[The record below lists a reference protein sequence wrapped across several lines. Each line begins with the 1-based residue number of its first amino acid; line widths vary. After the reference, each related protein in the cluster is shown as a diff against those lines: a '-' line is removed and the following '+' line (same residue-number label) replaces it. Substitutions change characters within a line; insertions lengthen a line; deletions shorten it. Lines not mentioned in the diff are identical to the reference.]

1 MAQGRS
7 GSMSTEMKS
16 TRDAYG
22 ECLVELVADKRI
34 VVLDADVST
43 STRTNK
49 FAVKC
54 PERFFNV
61 GCAEQNLIATAAGF
75 AYGGKIAIST
85 AYAIFATARTWEQIR
100 SFVAHDNLNV
110 KIIVTHAGLTNGPDG
125 ASHHSLEDIALLRVI
140 PNMTVIVPADAE
152 EAKQA
157 IRAAIEH
164 PGPCYIR
171 LSRAKSPVIFDS
183 NYRFMLGKGAVLKD
197 GRDLTIIAVG
207 NMVVKALE
215 AAEILEKEGVS
226 VRIVNLS
233 TIKPIDREIVSS
245 AARET
250 GAVVTVEEHNVIGG
264 LGGAVAEVV
273 SAEQPVPI
281 ELVGVKDKFGQT
293 GETEELYKVYDLT
306 AEKIVEASK
315 KVFSRK
321 KELRR

>member
-1 MAQGRS
+1 
-7 GSMSTEMKS
+7 MSTEMKS

-22 ECLVELVADKRI
+22 ECLVELSADKRI

-49 FAVKC
+49 FAAKC

-75 AYGGKIAIST
+75 AYGGKIAIAT

-140 PNMTVIVPADAE
+140 PNMRVILPTDAE

-171 LSRAKSPVIFDS
+171 LSRAESPVIFDS
-183 NYRFMLGKGAVLKD
+183 SYKFMLGRGAVLKD
-197 GRDLTIIAVG
+197 GRDLAIIAAG
-207 NMVVKALE
+207 NMVAKALE
-215 AAEILEKEGVS
+215 AAGILEKEGVS
-226 VRIVNLS
+226 PRVINLS
-233 TIKPIDREIVSS
+233 TIKPIDREIVLS

-250 GAVVTVEEHNVIGG
+250 GAIVTVEEHNVIGG

-281 ELVGVKDKFGQT
+281 DLVGVKDKFGQT
-293 GETEELYKVYDLT
+293 GETEELYRVYGLT

-315 KVFSRK
+315 KVLSRK

>member
-1 MAQGRS
+1 MKAA
-7 GSMSTEMKS
+7 MKS

-22 ECLVELVADKRI
+22 EILVELGADERI

-49 FAVKC
+49 FAAKY
-54 PERFFNV
+54 PKRFFNV
-61 GCAEQNLIATAAGF
+61 GCAEQNLIASAAGF
-75 AYGGKIAIST
+75 AYAGKIAIAT

-100 SFVAHDNLNV
+100 SFIAHDNLNV

-152 EAKQA
+152 ETKQA

-171 LSRAKSPVIFDS
+171 LSRAESPVIFDS
-183 NYRFMLGKGAVLKD
+183 SYKFMLGRGAVLKN
-197 GRDLTIIAVG
+197 GRDLTIIAAG
-207 NMVVKALE
+207 NMTVKALE
-215 AAEILEKEGVS
+215 AAGILEEEGISARV
-226 VRIVNLS
+226 VNLS
-233 TIKPIDREIVSS
+233 TIKPIDREVVLS

-250 GAVVTVEEHNVIGG
+250 GAIVTVEEHSVIGA

-273 SAEQPVPI
+273 SSEQPVPI
-281 ELVGVKDKFGQT
+281 ELVGVKDEFGQT
-293 GETEELYKVYDLT
+293 GETEELYKVFDLT

-315 KVFSRK
+315 KALLRK
-321 KELRR
+321 KELR